1 MYYCVVRFVQVL
13 RSSAIQRTP
22 STYTVQYAGNLA
34 LEGDV
39 NTSNS
44 RADELTVEL
53 GHARGRAEEATNSLK
68 AAEADRLAL
77 EERYATMELALETAR
92 TSEEQHEEMQ
102 AALLEVQSQAEERVA
117 AVRNDMQVRLSEEAQ
132 RRKGVE
138 ADAREL
144 RLELDGVLTER
155 RELETKVSSSASN
168 QEVLA
173 LLTVV
178 SGRSPS
184 SSPSPSPSPSR

>member
-1 MYYCVVRFVQVL
+1 M
-13 RSSAIQRTP
+13 
-22 STYTVQYAGNLA
+22 A

-39 NTSNS
+39 STSNS

-53 GHARGRAEEATNSLK
+53 GHAKERAEEATNSLE

-102 AALLEVQSQAEERVA
+102 AALLEVQSRAEERVV
-117 AVRNDMQVRLSEEAQ
+117 AVRNDMQDRLSEEAQ

-155 RELETKVSSSASN
+155 RELETKVSPSASN
-168 QEVLA
+168 QESLA
-173 LLTVV
+173 LLTVL

-184 SSPSPSPSPSR
+184 SSSSPSPSR